1 MFTDCFMFLNTQNYK
16 FRLQEVYFCKSSFLH
31 HRIYIFVPHWFIFTL
46 LTFTFFAV
54 PFFSFTFVSAQ
65 KSKRIMCVIDQP
77 ARALYHHS
85 IGKSDESQPEDT
97 PHQQPPSAATII
109 GEEVPKKN
117 GRPPSGPTLSTVST
131 ESRPT
136 PIEVPGHQHTNTGRG
151 IHATSRPNTA
161 PPSVRITGLSSTELR
176 SGTRKPAPVPSM
188 PPTSL
193 PHNPPPQQ
201 PSTHLP
207 QKKSHQHERPR
218 TKDHGA
224 LSSHAD
230 AVCQRTCRSPRHH
243 LQYL

>member
-1 MFTDCFMFLNTQNYK
+1 MFIDCFMFLNTQNYK

-97 PHQQPPSAATII
+97 PHQQPPPSAATII

-161 PPSVRITGLSSTELR
+161 PPFRPHHRPIIHRAPERNAKAGPCPIDAADLSSAQPTPSTTVHPSPSKKITPAWKTAYER
-176 SGTRKPAPVPSM
+176 SWSTFISRRC
-188 PPTSL
+188 SL
-193 PHNPPPQQ
+193 PTN
-201 PSTHLP
+201 LP
-207 QKKSHQHERPR
+207 
-218 TKDHGA
+218 
-224 LSSHAD
+224 
-230 AVCQRTCRSPRHH
+230 
-243 LQYL
+243 